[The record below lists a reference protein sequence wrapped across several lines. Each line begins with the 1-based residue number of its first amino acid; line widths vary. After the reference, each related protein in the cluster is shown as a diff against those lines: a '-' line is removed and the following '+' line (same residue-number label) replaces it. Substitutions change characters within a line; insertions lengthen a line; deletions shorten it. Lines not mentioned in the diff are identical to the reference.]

1 MTTFLEIEQAVVDVL
16 RTHDDLNH
24 DNCLSGDLAGLKKGL
39 DRVVNVK
46 YAKVT
51 RKPLTITMVEH
62 IWALQVDVYVPY
74 RGRIQDMEASLAVE
88 RQKVIDTLAK
98 YPKLDNLAGVHK
110 AEVVNGDAPEP
121 LSTRKAAY
129 RGQRLRLE
137 VHQAVEP
144 VRVG

>member
-1 MTTFLEIEQAVVDVL
+1 MTTFLEIEEAVVDVL
-16 RTHDDLNH
+16 RTHDDLTH
-24 DNCLSGDLAGLKKGL
+24 DNCLSGDLEGLKKGL
-39 DRVVNVK
+39 ARVVNVK

-62 IWALQVDVYVPY
+62 VWTLKIDVYVPY
-74 RGRIQDMEASLAVE
+74 RGRIQDMEETLATE

-98 YPKLDNLAGVHK
+98 YPKLDNLTGVHR
-110 AEVVNGDAPEP
+110 AEIINGDAPEP

-129 RGQRLRLE
+129 RGQRLYLE

-144 VRVG
+144 ARVG